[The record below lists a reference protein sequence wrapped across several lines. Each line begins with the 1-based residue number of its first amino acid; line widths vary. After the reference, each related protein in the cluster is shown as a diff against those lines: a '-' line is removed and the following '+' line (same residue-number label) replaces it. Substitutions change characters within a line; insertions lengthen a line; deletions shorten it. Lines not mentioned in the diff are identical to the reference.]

1 MSIMGDDYEMEGVV
15 GDEILGEEGG
25 YEVVGAAPRGG
36 LLRAVR
42 SLRRPPQRLL
52 ALPPRPAWR
61 RELAPGVP
69 APAEGLEPLPLTPSA
84 NAGVFDAV
92 TPAIT
97 WEARPQAPFRAER
110 LLVAVRRS
118 AGAAATQVLGQGIFI
133 GRELQL
139 LELGNFDLEFFSQ
152 TAFGVRLKLAQAQP
166 GVLIRIPAIT
176 NVPVPVG
183 EFVSATLMFLGRSI
197 RA

>member
-1 MSIMGDDYEMEGVV
+1 MGYDDDWDVV
-15 GDEILGEEGG
+15 GDDIMGEESG
-25 YEVVGAAPRGG
+25 YEVVGAAPMGAG
-36 LLRAVR
+36 IARAVR
-42 SLRRPPQRLL
+42 ALRKPPQRLL
-52 ALPPRPAWR
+52 ALPPRPQWR

-69 APAEGLEPLPLTPSA
+69 APAEGLEPLPLTPNLNGGA
-84 NAGVFDAV
+84 FDSV

-110 LLVAVRRS
+110 LLVSVRRS
-118 AGAAATQVLGQGIFI
+118 SALVGATQVLGQGIFI

-197 RA
+197 RS

>member
-1 MSIMGDDYEMEGVV
+1 MGYDDDWDVV
-15 GDEILGEEGG
+15 GDDIMGEESG
-25 YEVVGAAPRGG
+25 YEVVGAAPGG
-36 LLRAVR
+36 IARAVR
-42 SLRRPPQRLL
+42 ALRKPPQRLL
-52 ALPPRPAWR
+52 AIPPRPQWR

-69 APAEGLEPLPLTPSA
+69 APAEGLEPLPLTPQA
-84 NAGVFDAV
+84 NGGVFDSV

-110 LLVAVRRS
+110 LLVSIRRS
-118 AGAAATQVLGQGIFI
+118 AGAALTQVLGQGIFI

-176 NVPVPVG
+176 NVPVPAG

-197 RA
+197 RS